1 MTKKICSLLTLFV
14 LFFAMFIG
22 LGTSNYS
29 VIKAAGDQ
37 ASVEAD
43 FEAIDKSFPETAYI
57 SFPVTYKSVFGNE
70 ITWFVEEGQSFVV
83 HDLVAQWMVVTR
95 PTLQDEEV
103 DVTVVI
109 KGEDNASKTHTFK
122 LKVPAGTTTVPSY
135 DIEYLNEDGSDFV
148 FTEEVKRTYDLGEAS
163 FDLPVPTKAGY
174 TFDGWYD
181 GETKVERILVG
192 SMKDYSLKA
201 KWTLITYALT
211 DEGVTLSNDELT
223 YNASEQ
229 KPTVTVKYGETTL
242 TEGTDYTVEYDEDV
256 INQGIKS
263 VVVTGKGIYTGTI
276 TKTYTIKK
284 ADLVLEAK
292 AGKEAVYGDNLPTW
306 SIADFTA
313 TYQGN
318 DTSEVL
324 NGELIVSYNVDAPK
338 NVGEYIVSFS
348 GIEADNYNVTINK
361 STLNIT
367 KKELVLSTEEKV
379 INFGA
384 ELPTWELSGVF
395 AYEENVSALGGNLVV
410 TYKDSQDEVVTP
422 SVIGTYTVSF
432 SGYTSDNYI
441 ISYTPTTLTIAD
453 AKVMFVVS
461 DTETTYNGDKQMF
474 TVVVKKT
481 EGNQE
486 VIENANVTY
495 ICNDKAFDG
504 ATDANTYSVNISFSD
519 PELGAI
525 SNEVSFVINAREIT
539 LTANVSESVYGE
551 AVKTPSY
558 VVTSGEILEK
568 DLEGLAIEVN
578 VNDITDLTIP
588 GTYKDKVSVSF
599 TENTNYNITPVANDY
614 TVTKRTVKVAAD
626 DKSSDYSDEIAN
638 LTYQFVTEEGF
649 YSVLESDLAELQALI
664 SILTDA
670 TNESNVGTY
679 DITFTINESGKYL
692 VEVENGAYVITQKS
706 IDAAEIL
713 LSGSDF
719 NVKAGTDKPSLT
731 LKLGE
736 TVIDASLYDVAYTN
750 TTMGENAIQTATVTV
765 TIKEGGNYTG
775 TVSKNYQLT
784 SEGMAKIDADLI
796 KAEYQQI
803 LTGSFETLDV
813 NQLDVQGTNGSA
825 INWMSDNTAVSVDS
839 EGYVTIVR
847 PVGSDAEVKLTAM
860 IVYGNGSSVASCEF
874 EFTVLGEYT
883 LTNQDSSVV
892 IEGIASTYEL
902 NAVEVTYD
910 ENSTF
915 AVFDNEEYV
924 VGYDIS
930 FNLGDEENV
939 QPATTVTVKIEIP
952 EEYLNDETLKVYH
965 VNSDD
970 SLTEIEYN
978 IVGSYAVFEA
988 NEFSPYIITVK
999 ATYSVSADCINE
1011 QGSVSLSDDT
1021 VKALE
1026 TVILTVEPKEGYKVS
1041 SVLVNGEVVELNDT
1055 NVYELT
1061 ITKDTVVLVEFI
1073 EDKQQGGEVET
1084 TEVVFEFGENGTAT
1098 HKDGSTDK
1106 AEYAETVGNYTLNI
1120 TGGSKVY
1127 PNSYDA
1133 KGNSALKL
1141 GSSSA
1146 AGTFTFTVP
1155 DDVNK
1160 VIIAVAGYKANKA
1173 QIQINNGNAQ
1183 EISTL
1188 SNDGD
1193 YTKVE
1198 IDTSSTKTITFTTVS
1213 DGLRAML
1220 DSITYVIIGGSESET
1235 PNPEPDEKT
1244 DAEKIELDL
1253 SALSIVN
1260 TLAIGTDSISLPE
1273 TGTNGSTITWTSSN
1287 TDVIGNDGR
1296 IVVRPVG
1303 ENVTVTFT
1311 ATLTLGEENREQTF
1325 DVVIEAT
1332 PAPIEAAVFTLVEDI
1347 SQLAVGDQI
1356 IIVGTNTTDSNSYAL
1371 STDQK
1376 TNNRGQ
1382 VEIKIDN
1389 KTITVTSADV
1399 QIITVEA
1406 GTKDNTFAFN
1416 VGNGYLYA
1424 ASSSNNYLKTQ
1435 TNLSDNSSWS
1445 VAIAV
1450 DGTATIKAQGTYT
1463 RNWLRYNKSS
1473 GLFACYSSGQDDVVI
1488 YKLNG
1493 TH

>member
-1 MTKKICSLLTLFV
+1 MTKKICSFLTLFV

-70 ITWFVEEGQSFVV
+70 ITWSVEEGQSFVV

-163 FDLPVPTKAGY
+163 FNLPVPTKAGY

-338 NVGEYIVSFS
+338 NVGEYTVSFS
-348 GIEADNYNVTINK
+348 GIVADNYNVTIED
-361 STLNIT
+361 SALNIT

-384 ELPTWELSGVF
+384 ELPTWVLSGEF
-395 AYEENVSALGGNLVV
+395 EYDENVSALGGNLVV
-410 TYKDSQDEVVTP
+410 TYEDSQEEVVTP

-432 SGYTSDNYI
+432 SGYTSDNYN

-504 ATDANTYSVNISFSD
+504 ATDANTYSVTISFSD

-525 SNEVSFVINAREIT
+525 SNEVSFVIKAREIT
-539 LTANVSESVYGE
+539 LTANASESVYGE
-551 AVKTPSY
+551 AVETPSY

-578 VNDITDLTIP
+578 VNDIEVLTIP
-588 GTYKDKVSVSF
+588 GTYEDKVSVSF
-599 TENTNYNITPVANDY
+599 TENTNYNITTVANDY

-626 DKSSDYSDEIAN
+626 DKSSAYSDEIVN

-679 DITFTINESGKYL
+679 GITFTINESGKY
-692 VEVENGAYVITQKS
+692 VVVVENGTYVITQKS
-706 IDAAEIL
+706 IDTAEIL

-775 TVSKNYQLT
+775 TVSKDYQLT
-784 SEGMAKIDADLI
+784 SEGIAKIDADLI

-825 INWMSDNTAVSVDS
+825 ISWMSDNTAVSVDS

-910 ENSTF
+910 EESTF

-924 VGYDIS
+924 IGYDIS

-939 QPATTVTVKIEIP
+939 QPATAVTVKIEIP

-965 VNSDD
+965 VNSDN
-970 SLTEIEYN
+970 SLTEIDYN

-988 NEFSPYIITVK
+988 NEFSPYI
-999 ATYSVSADCINE
+999 
-1011 QGSVSLSDDT
+1011 
-1021 VKALE
+1021 
-1026 TVILTVEPKEGYKVS
+1026 LTVEKPVEMYFTDGQQIVISTVRSSGNYFIMSGNLEDNKRLIAIDSECSDPSEIKVLDNTYVWTIIIENNNYYLKNYENKYVSWESDNTAILVDNIDSAKALTVVQNEDSTFNFSFMASETEERLLSLNNTSGNNYFCFYKSGQKSDLVICEPNYLTDNDKLERITISENITDSIELPEGFVWTVVSGTGIYIENNVATVTQTEVEQIVVLQAALNSATREFTITIDAKES
-1041 SVLVNGEVVELNDT
+1041 SEPDSGESGGEEVPYVTFNFGDKGSASHVDGNSLGASKTYTEGVYTLELTDMA
-1055 NVYELT
+1055 NVY
-1061 ITKDTVVLVEFI
+1061 
-1073 EDKQQGGEVET
+1073 GP
-1084 TEVVFEFGENGTAT
+1084 A
-1098 HKDGSTDK
+1098 
-1106 AEYAETVGNYTLNI
+1106 
-1120 TGGSKVY
+1120 
-1127 PNSYDA
+1127 YDA
-1133 KGNSALKL
+1133 QGNSAIKL
-1141 GSSSA
+1141 GASSK
-1146 AGTFTFTVP
+1146 AGSLSFTVG
-1155 DDVNK
+1155 DDVNE
-1160 VIIAVAGYKANKA
+1160 VIIYVAKYKANTSK
-1173 QIQINNGNAQ
+1173 INVNGTDY
-1183 EISTL
+1183 TL
-1188 SNDGD
+1188 VNNSNDGAYD
-1193 YTKVE
+1193 
-1198 IDTSSTKTITFTTVS
+1198 
-1213 DGLRAML
+1213 
-1220 DSITYVIIGGSESET
+1220 
-1235 PNPEPDEKT
+1235 
-1244 DAEKIELDL
+1244 
-1253 SALSIVN
+1253 
-1260 TLAIGTDSISLPE
+1260 
-1273 TGTNGSTITWTSSN
+1273 
-1287 TDVIGNDGR
+1287 
-1296 IVVRPVG
+1296 
-1303 ENVTVTFT
+1303 
-1311 ATLTLGEENREQTF
+1311 
-1325 DVVIEAT
+1325 
-1332 PAPIEAAVFTLVEDI
+1332 
-1347 SQLAVGDQI
+1347 
-1356 IIVGTNTTDSNSYAL
+1356 
-1371 STDQK
+1371 
-1376 TNNRGQ
+1376 
-1382 VEIKIDN
+1382 EIKIDTTET
-1389 KTITVTSADV
+1389 KTISFTTLS
-1399 QIITVEA
+1399 
-1406 GTKDNTFAFN
+1406 G
-1416 VGNGYLYA
+1416 GYRCM
-1424 ASSSNNYLKTQ
+1424 
-1435 TNLSDNSSWS
+1435 
-1445 VAIAV
+1445 V
-1450 DGTATIKAQGTYT
+1450 DKIE
-1463 RNWLRYNKSS
+1463 
-1473 GLFACYSSGQDDVVI
+1473 F
-1488 YKLNG
+1488 YK
-1493 TH
+1493 

>member
-1 MTKKICSLLTLFV
+1 MTKKICSFLTLFV

-163 FDLPVPTKAGY
+163 FNLPVPTKAGY

-292 AGKEAVYGDNLPTW
+292 TGKEAVYGDNLPTW

-338 NVGEYIVSFS
+338 NVGEYTVSFS
-348 GIEADNYNVTINK
+348 GIEADNYNVTIK
-361 STLNIT
+361 DSTLNIT
-367 KKELVLSTEEKV
+367 KKDLVLSTEEKV

-384 ELPTWELSGVF
+384 ELPTWVLSGEF
-395 AYEENVSALGGNLVV
+395 EYEENVSALGGNLVV
-410 TYKDSQDEVVTP
+410 TYKDSQEEVVTP

-432 SGYTSDNYI
+432 SGYTSDNYS

-504 ATDANTYSVNISFSD
+504 ATDANTYSVTISFSD

-525 SNEVSFVINAREIT
+525 SNEVSFVIKAREIT
-539 LTANVSESVYGE
+539 LTANASESVYGE

-599 TENTNYNITPVANDY
+599 TENTNYNITTDSNDY

-626 DKSSDYSDEIAN
+626 DKSSAYSDEIVN

-679 DITFTINESGKYL
+679 DITFTINESGKYV
-692 VEVENGAYVITQKS
+692 VEVENGTYVITQKS

-736 TVIDASLYDVAYTN
+736 TVIDASLYNVAYTN

-765 TIKEGGNYTG
+765 TIREGGNYTG
-775 TVSKNYQLT
+775 TVSKDYQLT
-784 SEGMAKIDADLI
+784 SEGIAKIDADLI

-803 LTGSFETLDV
+803 LTGSFETVDV
-813 NQLDVQGTNGSA
+813 NQLDVQGTNGSV
-825 INWMSDNTAVSVDS
+825 ISWMSDNTAVSVDS
-839 EGYVTIVR
+839 EGNVTIVR

-883 LTNQDSSVV
+883 LANQDSSVV

-910 ENSTF
+910 EDSTF

-924 VGYDIS
+924 IGYDIS

-965 VNSDD
+965 VNSDN
-970 SLTEIEYN
+970 SLTEVKYN

-988 NEFSPYIITVK
+988 NEFSPYILTVK
-999 ATYSVSADCINE
+999 KPVEMYFTNGQQIVISTVRSSGNYFIMSGNLDDKDRLIAIDSEYSNPSEIKVLDNTYVWTIIIENNNYYLKNFENKYVSWKSDSAVILVDDIN
-1011 QGSVSLSDDT
+1011 SS
-1021 VKALE
+1021 KALTVVQNEDSTFNFSFMASE
-1026 TVILTVEPKEGYKVS
+1026 TERLLSLNNTSGNDYFCFYKSGQKSNLVICEPNYLTDNDKLERITISEKITDSIELPEGFVWTVVSGTGISIENNVATVTQAEVEQ
-1041 SVLVNGEVVELNDT
+1041 
-1055 NVYELT
+1055 
-1061 ITKDTVVLVEFI
+1061 TVVLQAALNSATREFTITIAAMESSEPDPEEPAVGI
-1073 EDKQQGGEVET
+1073 EKIYTYTFTKSQYSA
-1084 TEVVFEFGENGTAT
+1084 NGT
-1098 HKDGSTDK
+1098 KDLGGINWTLSGDGGYWGFDSTKGQQLGSGSKPYKTLTFNTEDIK
-1106 AEYAETVGNYTLNI
+1106 GTIKKITINTSGASSINGSFTVTVG
-1120 TGGSKVY
+1120 
-1127 PNSYDA
+1127 
-1133 KGNSALKL
+1133 
-1141 GSSSA
+1141 
-1146 AGTFTFTVP
+1146 GTQY
-1155 DDVNK
+1155 
-1160 VIIAVAGYKANKA
+1160 G
-1173 QIQINNGNAQ
+1173 
-1183 EISTL
+1183 
-1188 SNDGD
+1188 
-1193 YTKVE
+1193 
-1198 IDTSSTKTITFTTVS
+1198 SSTKLTTTATDYIFEGES
-1213 DGLRAML
+1213 SGEIIFNYTQTSSKAIYIK
-1220 DSITYVIIGGSESET
+1220 SIEITYVE
-1235 PNPEPDEKT
+1235 
-1244 DAEKIELDL
+1244 
-1253 SALSIVN
+1253 
-1260 TLAIGTDSISLPE
+1260 
-1273 TGTNGSTITWTSSN
+1273 
-1287 TDVIGNDGR
+1287 
-1296 IVVRPVG
+1296 
-1303 ENVTVTFT
+1303 
-1311 ATLTLGEENREQTF
+1311 
-1325 DVVIEAT
+1325 
-1332 PAPIEAAVFTLVEDI
+1332 
-1347 SQLAVGDQI
+1347 
-1356 IIVGTNTTDSNSYAL
+1356 
-1371 STDQK
+1371 
-1376 TNNRGQ
+1376 
-1382 VEIKIDN
+1382 
-1389 KTITVTSADV
+1389 
-1399 QIITVEA
+1399 
-1406 GTKDNTFAFN
+1406 
-1416 VGNGYLYA
+1416 
-1424 ASSSNNYLKTQ
+1424 
-1435 TNLSDNSSWS
+1435 
-1445 VAIAV
+1445 
-1450 DGTATIKAQGTYT
+1450 
-1463 RNWLRYNKSS
+1463 
-1473 GLFACYSSGQDDVVI
+1473 
-1488 YKLNG
+1488 
-1493 TH
+1493 